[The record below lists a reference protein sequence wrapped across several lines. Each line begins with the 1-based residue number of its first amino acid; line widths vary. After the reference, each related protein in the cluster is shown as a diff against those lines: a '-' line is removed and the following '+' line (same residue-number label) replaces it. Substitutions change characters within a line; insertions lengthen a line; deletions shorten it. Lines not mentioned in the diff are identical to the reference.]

1 MSSRLSILFAWLVSS
16 KRGRRLRRWSFVL
29 TLPGAVAVAL
39 VAGVGS
45 SLALVGVR
53 VALGVIVLLAALR
66 LGGER
71 SEAVRDL
78 LMHPRVRRYLRVEL
92 RVVAAPWLALAQLWR
107 RDPAEFSYHRG
118 DYQPAIALAL
128 VPALLAEAAVV
139 HLLLPHGWLWAH
151 LAVAAG
157 HAYALLWLF
166 AWAAGPRV
174 RPHRVA
180 GGWLIVRA
188 GVLYEARVPLEAV
201 EAVEVRRR
209 RVGGDEAALVR
220 DGEAVLLPARHRVDL
235 WLELTQPVI
244 VARPL
249 GEPVVT
255 RRLAIA
261 ADEPERL
268 AAVLLGDA
276 PIVAERRP
284 NHVPGLVALPE
295 LVYGSH

>member
-1 MSSRLSILFAWLVSS
+1 MSS

-53 VALGVIVLLAALR
+53 MALGVIVLLAALR

-71 SEAVRDL
+71 GEAVRDL

-92 RVVAAPWLALAQLWR
+92 RVVAAPWLALARLWR

-151 LAVAAG
+151 VAVAAG

-174 RPHRVA
+174 RPHRVTR
-180 GGWLIVRA
+180 GWLVVRA
-188 GVLYEARVPLEAV
+188 GVLYEARVRLEAV
-201 EAVEVRRR
+201 AAVEVRRR
-209 RVGGDEAALVR
+209 RVGDEAALVR

-235 WLELTQPVI
+235 WLELTEPVT
-244 VARPL
+244 VTRPL

-284 NHVPGLVALPE
+284 SRVPGLAALPE